1 MASSITIVGASLA
14 GVRAAEALRS
24 EGFEGVIK
32 LIGGEAHIPY
42 DRPPLSKSF
51 LEGAMASEK
60 LSLLASEKINE
71 LGLEVRTDSKASNL
85 DIGLQTLEV
94 NGEVEKYDAL
104 VIATGARAR
113 ELPNTEKINGVHT
126 LRNLDDSIK
135 IRDSFK
141 SGNPKVVVVGG
152 GFIGCEVASTA
163 STLGLE
169 VTIVESQEVPLSHV
183 LGEEAGRIISELH
196 TNNGVQL
203 KCGVEVQEIRGDS
216 QVEGVLLEDGTLLEA
231 DLVIVGIGAVP
242 NTEWLESSGLII
254 DDGVCCDE
262 QCRVKPGPAN
272 IVAAGDVARWDH
284 RGYGKSIR
292 LEHWDNAAEQG
303 KHAALSLIRHHSAV
317 RPYAPIPWFWSDQF
331 DRKIQLAGISSP
343 EDDFEVVVDSPS
355 EGRFTGI
362 YGSEGKLRAVLGI
375 NRPRHVMQFKSL
387 MEEEAS
393 WEKALDFAKG
403 IG

>member
-1 MASSITIVGASLA
+1 MHNSITIVGASLA

-32 LIGGEAHIPY
+32 LIGDEAHVPY

-51 LEGAMASEK
+51 LEGAMTSER
-60 LSLLASEKINE
+60 LSLLTKEKITE
-71 LGLEVRTDSKASNL
+71 LELQIRTGSKASKL
-85 DIGLQTLEV
+85 DIDSQTFEIE
-94 NGEVEKYDAL
+94 GEVEGFDAL

-113 ELPNTEKINGVHT
+113 KLPNTEKIKGIYT
-126 LRNLDDSIK
+126 LRSLDDSIE

-152 GFIGCEVASTA
+152 GFIGCEVAATA
-163 STLGLE
+163 SAFGIE
-169 VTIVESQEVPLSHV
+169 VTIVESQDVPLSHV
-183 LGEEAGRIISELH
+183 LGEEAGRVISKLH
-196 TNNGVQL
+196 ADNGVQL
-203 KCGVEVQEIRGDS
+203 KCGVEVQEFKGEN
-216 QVEGVLLEDGTLLEA
+216 QVEGVLLKDGTLLEA
-231 DLVIVGIGAVP
+231 DVVIVGIGATP
-242 NTEWLESSGLII
+242 NTEWLEDSGLTIEN
-254 DDGVCCDE
+254 GVCCD
-262 QCRVKPGPAN
+262 QTCLAAPN

-303 KHAALSLIRHHSAV
+303 KHAALRLLQTDSEAL
-317 RPYAPIPWFWSDQF
+317 PYAPIPWFWSDQF

-343 EDDFEVVVDSPS
+343 GDDFEVIVDSPE
-355 EGRFTGI
+355 EGRYTAI
-362 YGSEGKLRAVLGI
+362 YGNEGRLKAVLGI

-393 WEKALDFAKG
+393 WKEALDFARG

>member
-1 MASSITIVGASLA
+1 MHSSITIVGASLA

-32 LIGGEAHIPY
+32 LIGDEPHVPY

-51 LEGAMASEK
+51 LEGAMTSEK
-60 LSLLASEKINE
+60 LSLLTSEKINE

-85 DIGLQTLEV
+85 DIGSQTLEV

-113 ELPNTEKINGVHT
+113 KLPNTEKINGVHT

-169 VTIVESQEVPLSHV
+169 VTIVESQDVPLSHV
-183 LGEEAGRIISELH
+183 LGEEAGKIISELH

-216 QVEGVLLEDGTLLEA
+216 QLDGDHIEIYLKDTGSPA
-231 DLVIVGIGAVP
+231 
-242 NTEWLESSGLII
+242 LIK
-254 DDGVCCDE
+254 D
-262 QCRVKPGPAN
+262 PG
-272 IVAAGDVARWDH
+272 DFD
-284 RGYGKSIR
+284 SI
-292 LEHWDNAAEQG
+292 
-303 KHAALSLIRHHSAV
+303 
-317 RPYAPIPWFWSDQF
+317 F
-331 DRKIQLAGISSP
+331 
-343 EDDFEVVVDSPS
+343 VVMP
-355 EGRFTGI
+355 
-362 YGSEGKLRAVLGI
+362 
-375 NRPRHVMQFKSL
+375 M
-387 MEEEAS
+387 
-393 WEKALDFAKG
+393 KG
-403 IG
+403 